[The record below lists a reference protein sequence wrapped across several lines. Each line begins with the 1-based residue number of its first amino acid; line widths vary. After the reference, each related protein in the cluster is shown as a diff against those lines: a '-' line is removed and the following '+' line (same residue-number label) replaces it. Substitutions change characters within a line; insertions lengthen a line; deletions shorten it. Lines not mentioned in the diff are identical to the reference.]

1 MLEKLLLFEDVFEV
15 QMSAVGRI
23 QFLVISKGLKN
34 HQQRTA
40 ALNNM
45 FVKLK
50 EQDAFPCLRGWRNE
64 VSSGTVYVLEMPLVS
79 IQ

>member
-1 MLEKLLLFEDVFEV
+1 VLEKLLLFKDVFEV
-15 QMSAVGRI
+15 QMSAAGKI
-23 QFLVISKGLKN
+23 QFLVISEGLKN

-64 VSSGTVYVLEMPLVS
+64 VSSGTVYVFRNAFT
-79 IQ
+79 